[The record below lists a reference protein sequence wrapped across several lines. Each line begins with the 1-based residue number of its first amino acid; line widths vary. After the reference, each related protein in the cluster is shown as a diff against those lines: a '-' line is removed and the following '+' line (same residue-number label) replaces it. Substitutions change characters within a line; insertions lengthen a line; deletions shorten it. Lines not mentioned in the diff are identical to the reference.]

1 MFLILRRSLPHARAI
16 GYKLGMGNARY
27 FQETLFVKLEHFAK
41 LTFSTPEKV
50 KARLLTFD
58 EAKGAWSGD
67 LAGGEDAGQYW
78 VSADHLWKRRKH
90 VCERQVSI
98 ARIGT

>member
-16 GYKLGMGNARY
+16 GYKLGMGNAR
-27 FQETLFVKLEHFAK
+27 FFDQTLFVKLEHFAK

-58 EAKGAWSGD
+58 EAHGMWSGD

-78 VSADHLWKRRKH
+78 VSADHLRKRRKSTGS
-90 VCERQVSI
+90 R
-98 ARIGT
+98 ARG

>member
-1 MFLILRRSLPHARAI
+1 M
-16 GYKLGMGNARY
+16 GYKGQMGNARY

-58 EAKGAWSGD
+58 EVSGTWSGD
-67 LAGGEDAGQYW
+67 LAGGEEGGQFW
-78 VSADHLWKRRKH
+78 VSSHCLGKGWIKAGKRTSR
-90 VCERQVSI
+90 ET
-98 ARIGT
+98 AGWGNA